1 MDLQLIQIISY
12 FLYFLKKNKILYL
25 QEHLKKNSDG
35 KSNLIY
41 KTHIVASGLV
51 SMYGETLRESVMKR
65 DKIAVESLKYMIEK
79 TKDLS
84 F

>member
-1 MDLQLIQIISY
+1 
-12 FLYFLKKNKILYL
+12 
-25 QEHLKKNSDG
+25 
-35 KSNLIY
+35 
-41 KTHIVASGLV
+41 
-51 SMYGETLRESVMKR
+51 MYGETLRESVMKR